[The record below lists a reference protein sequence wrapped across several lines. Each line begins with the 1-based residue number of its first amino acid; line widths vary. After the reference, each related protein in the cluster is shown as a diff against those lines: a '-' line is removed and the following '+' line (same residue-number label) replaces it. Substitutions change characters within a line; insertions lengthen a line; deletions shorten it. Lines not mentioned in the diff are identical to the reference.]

1 MPKFSK
7 QSYVPSSVAKER
19 EMTGAERM
27 RESKE
32 RDEEEEER
40 DEGEEARGIR
50 RRKTQ

>member
-1 MPKFSK
+1 
-7 QSYVPSSVAKER
+7 
-19 EMTGAERM
+19 MTGAERV